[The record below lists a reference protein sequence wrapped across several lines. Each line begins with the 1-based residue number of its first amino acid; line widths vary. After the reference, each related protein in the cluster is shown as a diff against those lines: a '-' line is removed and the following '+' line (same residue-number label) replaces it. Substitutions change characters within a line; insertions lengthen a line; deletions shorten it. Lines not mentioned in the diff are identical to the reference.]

1 MPEGDTI
8 FRAARTLNKALAG
21 KTITRFESAF
31 PRLTRIH
38 EDTPI
43 TGRTV
48 EQVSA
53 RGKWME
59 MHLSGGLVLVT
70 HMLMNGSWH
79 IYRPG
84 EKWQRPQ
91 RDMRVLIATDD
102 FVAVALSIQVA
113 EFYRAEELEK
123 ESPSRQIREDFLA
136 AGFDEA
142 IAFARLR
149 AAPADMSVGEALLK
163 QTIVAGIGNVY
174 KSEVAFACRV
184 HPFAKMG
191 SVTDEQ
197 LRCMVATAR
206 KFMKANVTESSPE
219 GIVTYFGFRR
229 TTGRANP
236 ADRLWVYGRA
246 GKPCRRC
253 GTRIESRKQGADAR
267 VTFWCPECQP
277 MAG

>member
-1 MPEGDTI
+1 VPEGDTI

-21 KTITRFESAF
+21 ETITRFESAF

-48 EQVSA
+48 EQVLA

-91 RDMRVLIATDD
+91 RDMRVLLATDD
-102 FVAVALSIQVA
+102 FVAVALNIQVA
-113 EFYRAEELEK
+113 EFYRAAELEK
-123 ESPSRQIREDFLA
+123 ESPSRQIKEDFLA
-136 AGFDEA
+136 ADFDEA
-142 IAFARLR
+142 EAFARLR

-184 HPFAKMG
+184 HPFSKMG

-206 KFMKANVTESSPE
+206 KFMQANVTESSPE

-253 GTRIESRKQGADAR
+253 GTRIESRKQGVDAR
-267 VTFWCPECQP
+267 VTFWCPECQRLP
-277 MAG
+277 A

>member
-1 MPEGDTI
+1 VPEGDTI

-21 KTITRFESAF
+21 KTITQFESVF
-31 PRLTRIH
+31 PRLTRVH
-38 EDTPI
+38 EDAPI
-43 TGRTV
+43 TGRRV
-48 EQVSA
+48 ESVVA

-84 EKWQRPQ
+84 EKWQRSR

-102 FVAVALSIQVA
+102 FVAVAFSTQVA
-113 EFYRAEELEK
+113 EFYKAEELEK
-123 ESPSRQIREDFLA
+123 KSPSRQIKEDLLA
-136 AGFDEA
+136 RDFDEA
-142 IAFARLR
+142 EAFTRLR
-149 AAPADMSVGEALLK
+149 AAPAEMSIGEALLK

-174 KSEVAFACRV
+174 KSEVAFGCRV

-191 SVTDEQ
+191 RVNDEQ
-197 LRCMVATAR
+197 LHCLIATAR
-206 KFMKANVTESSPE
+206 KFMQANVTDGSGE

-253 GTRIESRKQGADAR
+253 GTRIESRKQGQDAR
-267 VTFWCPECQP
+267 ITFWCPSCQKL
-277 MAG
+277 

>member
-48 EQVSA
+48 EQVLA

-102 FVAVALSIQVA
+102 FVAVAFNIQVG

-123 ESPSRQIREDFLA
+123 ESPSRQIKEDFLA
-136 AGFDEA
+136 ADFDEQE
-142 IAFARLR
+142 AFARLR
-149 AAPADMSVGEALLK
+149 AAPAEMSVGEALLK

-206 KFMKANVTESSPE
+206 KFMQANVTDESGE

-246 GKPCRRC
+246 GRPCRRC
-253 GTRIESRKQGADAR
+253 GTRIESRKQGVDAR
-267 VTFWCPECQP
+267 VTFWCPGCQKLP
-277 MAG
+277 A